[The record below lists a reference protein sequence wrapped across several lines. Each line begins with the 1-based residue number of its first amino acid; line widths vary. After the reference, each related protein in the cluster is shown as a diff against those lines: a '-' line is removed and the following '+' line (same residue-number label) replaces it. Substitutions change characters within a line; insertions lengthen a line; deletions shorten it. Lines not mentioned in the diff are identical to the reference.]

1 MAEDTDQRSLL
12 HRIFTDPAHL
22 LSVVR
27 IPLGLLV
34 WARPAD
40 VVFVAVIVVIAGLT
54 DFLDGQLG
62 RRLHAPAEGTANIGA
77 WLDPVCDKFFVLSTA
92 TAIVVTHHVPLVVLA
107 LVLVRDVATLIATVA
122 LRLVVGAEAFHR
134 YDFRARPTGKVTMA
148 AQLLVLLA
156 VVLWPPAVMPTA
168 IVAGIMGVVTV
179 AERMVLAWRNRPL
192 RHPEPFPQ
200 E

>member
-1 MAEDTDQRSLL
+1 M
-12 HRIFTDPAHL
+12 
-22 LSVVR
+22 
-27 IPLGLLV
+27 
-34 WARPAD
+34 
-40 VVFVAVIVVIAGLT
+40 
-54 DFLDGQLG
+54 
-62 RRLHAPAEGTANIGA
+62 
-77 WLDPVCDKFFVLSTA
+77 
-92 TAIVVTHHVPLVVLA
+92 PLVVLA

-192 RHPEPFPQ
+192 RHPEAFPQ